1 MSQKELVLEVGT
13 RGSGKSACR
22 KLRRKESI
30 PGIIYGAGKKNVPL
44 FAEEKWVRKYSSG
57 AFENSI
63 ITLKSDDKSLDG
75 TKVLFKEVIV
85 QPVSRRP
92 LHFDF
97 LAIDMNKQVR
107 VMVELRFEGKAE
119 GTREGGALQ
128 PIVRQIEV
136 ECLPKDIPDFI
147 AIDVTPLHIGQAL
160 HIREITL
167 PAGVKATA
175 VEDIALVTV
184 AVIKEEE
191 IAAPTADA
199 AAPGAPAA
207 GAAAPAA
214 GAAAPAAAKKDDKK

>member
-1 MSQKELVLEVGT
+1 MAQQDITLEVST
-13 RGSGKSACR
+13 RKAGKSACR
-22 KLRRKESI
+22 KLRRKENI

-44 FAEEKWVRKYSSG
+44 FAEEKWVRKYASQ
-57 AFENSI
+57 AFENAI
-63 ITLKSDDKSLDG
+63 ITLKSDDSSLNG

-97 LAIDMNKQVR
+97 LAIDMNKEVR

-119 GTREGGALQ
+119 GTKEGGTLQ

-147 AIDVTPLHIGQAL
+147 AVDVSPLHIGQAL
-160 HIREITL
+160 HIKEITL
-167 PAGVKATA
+167 PAGVRATS

-184 AVIKEEE
+184 TVIKEEE
-191 IAAPTADA
+191 VTPQA
-199 AAPGAPAA
+199 AAAD
-207 GAAAPAA
+207 AAAPAA
-214 GAAAPAAAKKDDKK
+214 GATPAAAAPAAAKKDDKK

>member
-1 MSQKELVLEVGT
+1 MQKDLILEVGV
-13 RGSGKSACR
+13 RKSGKSACR
-22 KLRRKESI
+22 KLRKKESI
-30 PGIIYGAGKKNVPL
+30 PGIIYGAGKKNVAL
-44 FAEEKWVRKYSSG
+44 FAEEKWVRKYSST

-63 ITLKSDDKSLDG
+63 ITLKSDEKSLDG

-97 LAIDMNKQVR
+97 LAIDMNKAVR

-136 ECLPKDIPDFI
+136 ECLPKDIPEFI
-147 AIDVTPLHIGQAL
+147 AVDVTPLHIGQAL
-160 HIREITL
+160 HIKEITL

-191 IAAPTADA
+191 IAAPVAAA
-199 AAPGAPAA
+199 AAPG
-207 GAAAPAA
+207 AAPAA
-214 GAAAPAAAKKDDKK
+214 GAPAAPGAAPAAAKKDDKK

>member
-13 RGSGKSACR
+13 RKSGKSACR

-44 FAEEKWVRKYSSG
+44 FAEEKWVRKYASQ
-57 AFENSI
+57 AFENAI
-63 ITLKSDDKSLDG
+63 ITLKSDDASLNG

-97 LAIDMNKQVR
+97 LAIDMNKAVR
-107 VMVELRFEGKAE
+107 VMVELRFEGRAE

-136 ECLPKDIPDFI
+136 ECLPKDIPEFI
-147 AIDVTPLHIGQAL
+147 AVDVTPLHIGQAL

-191 IAAPTADA
+191 IAAPVAAAA
-199 AAPGAPAA
+199 AAPGAAPAA
-207 GAAAPAA
+207 GAPA
-214 GAAAPAAAKKDDKK
+214 AAAPAAAKKDDKK